1 MKYLNLAKRILGPEK
16 QDSRLTSQLLLTFCL
31 LMSGI
36 LSYTIESLDTMESGK
51 LILIVGDS
59 TITGELLPPSRSLPF
74 SSTPTA
80 GTHCRLAQAPT
91 AENIDCNR
99 KSGAALP
106 RNVSSCLAVIT
117 VTCCRFSSGSSAPR

>member
-51 LILIVGDS
+51 LILIVGDETRTERDSS
-59 TITGELLPPSRSLPF
+59 TTLARPKAYALSSTSLPVRSVVLYLLSYPIELYSFLSRSC
-74 SSTPTA
+74 SST
-80 GTHCRLAQAPT
+80 
-91 AENIDCNR
+91 
-99 KSGAALP
+99 SGFGEDTSLP
-106 RNVSSCLAVIT
+106 RL
-117 VTCCRFSSGSSAPR
+117 